1 MVFSFLNSLIS
12 MKMPYKAIHNS
23 DKIDVEKCTF
33 YSSKEPIYI
42 NYVIIESI
50 LLLDKNS
57 IGTKS
62 YEYFVGYKNLHDER
76 VHLLV
81 KLPKLNDN

>member
-1 MVFSFLNSLIS
+1 

-62 YEYFVGYKNLHDER
+62 CEYFVDYKNLHDER
-76 VHLLV
+76 GHFLV
-81 KLPKLNDN
+81 KLPKLNAI

>member
-1 MVFSFLNSLIS
+1 MVFSFLNFLIS
-12 MKMPYKAIHNS
+12 MKMPYKAIQNS
-23 DKIDVEKCTF
+23 DKIDIEKRTF

-62 YEYFVGYKNLHDER
+62 CEYFVDYKNLHDER
-76 VHLLV
+76 GHFLV
-81 KLPKLNDN
+81 KLPKLNAI

>member
-1 MVFSFLNSLIS
+1 
-12 MKMPYKAIHNS
+12 MKMPYKAINNF
-23 DKIDVEKCTF
+23 DKIDIEKRTF
-33 YSSKEPIYI
+33 YYSKEPIYI